1 MDQAPSTGD
10 DLSGREYTAGFS
22 AISHPSG
29 TLVRQLFLLFVRLG
43 LTSFG
48 GPAAHIAMMEE
59 ELVMRRAWLTRERF
73 LDLLGITNLIPGP
86 NSTELAMHVGYIR
99 AGFPGLI
106 VAGCGF
112 ILPAVCITTL
122 LAWGYLRF
130 GSLPG
135 LLGPAEGARAALLAV
150 IAGTVV
156 RLCRAAVKSRTLAL
170 IGCAVLAGAWLG
182 LDELI
187 LLLAGGILGACWIA
201 GVPRRGGVAAGL
213 APLALIGL
221 IPVGSAPTL
230 LTLGLYF
237 LRVGA
242 TLYGSGYV
250 LIAFL
255 QSELVTQ
262 RGWLTQVQLVDA
274 IAAGQLT
281 PGPVFSTA
289 TFVGYLLLG
298 LPGALVATAGIFL
311 PAFVF
316 VALTSPRI
324 DRLHRGAWT
333 RAFLDSV
340 NVASIA
346 LIIAVAIQLGRGTL
360 TGPWQVGIALAGA
373 VLIVTTRVNL
383 AWIILGGAVAGA
395 VLLR

>member
-1 MDQAPSTGD
+1 M
-10 DLSGREYTAGFS
+10 REL
-22 AISHPSG
+22 I
-29 TLVRQLFLLFVRLG
+29 LLFARLG

-48 GPAAHIAMMEE
+48 GPAAHIALMEE
-59 ELVMRRAWLTRERF
+59 ELVRRRAWLTRERF
-73 LDLLGITNLIPGP
+73 LDLLGVTNLFPGP
-86 NSTELAMHVGYIR
+86 NSTELAMHLGYLR
-99 AGFPGLI
+99 AGFPGL
-106 VAGCGF
+106 VAAGLAF
-112 ILPAVCITTL
+112 LMPAVCITTL

-135 LLGPAEGARAALLAV
+135 LLGPTEGARAALLAV
-150 IAGTVV
+150 IAGTVL
-156 RLCRAAVKSRTLAL
+156 RLSRAAVKSRTLAL
-170 IGCAVLAGAWLG
+170 VGGAVLAGAWLG
-182 LDELI
+182 INELI

-201 GVPRRGGVAAGL
+201 GVPRRGGAAAGL
-213 APLALIGL
+213 APLWLIGL
-221 IPVGSAPTL
+221 IPVSAAPTL

-255 QSELVTQ
+255 QSELVTG
-262 RGWLTQVQLVDA
+262 RSWLTQVQLVDA

-289 TFVGYLLLG
+289 AFVGYLLLG
-298 LPGALVATAGIFL
+298 VPGAFIAAAGIFL
-311 PAFVF
+311 PSFVF

-324 DRLHRGAWT
+324 DRLHRGVWT

-346 LIIAVAIQLGRGTL
+346 LIIAVVIQLGRGTL
-360 TGPWQVGIALAGA
+360 TGPWQVVIALAGT
-373 VLIVTTRVNL
+373 VVVVTTRVNL
-383 AWIILGGAVAGA
+383 AWVMLGGAFTGA
-395 VLLR
+395 LLPQ